1 MISFNNTQNSLCV
14 LGDDAQEEEGENP
27 FANLINNPENEKLYI
42 DDPKKA
48 LKGYFEREGTLSFFY
63 KKRGNIKHSR
73 NIFQVT
79 FCYGL
84 ASVIVRRPMSVVRY
98 HLLLKN
104 YLASLD
110 QILSV
115 EFLG

>member
-1 MISFNNTQNSLCV
+1 MIPFNNIQNSLCV

-48 LKGYFEREGTLSFFY
+48 LKGYFEREGTCYFFY

-73 NIFQVT
+73 NT
-79 FCYGL
+79 FF
-84 ASVIVRRPMSVVRY
+84 R
-98 HLLLKN
+98 
-104 YLASLD
+104 
-110 QILSV
+110 
-115 EFLG
+115 